1 MAGTRFSNF
10 DFGGWGMSDIQ
21 SITRLEPAQSQF
33 PVSWYFDQPL
43 FELEK
48 RVLFDN
54 GPGYVGHELMV
65 PNVGD
70 YQTLGW
76 ADDALMLVRNEAGI
90 ELLSN
95 VCRHRQALMMK
106 GRGNTPNIVCPVHRW
121 TYDTRGELLGAP
133 HFPNTPCLNLKRQQ
147 LQNWKGLL
155 FSGTRDIT
163 ADLAGMQVA
172 PDLDFSG
179 YMLDHVEMHQCNY
192 NWKTFIEV

>member
-76 ADDALMLVRNEAGI
+76 ADDALMLVRNEAASNCCPMCAGI
-90 ELLSN
+90 A
-95 VCRHRQALMMK
+95 RR
-106 GRGNTPNIVCPVHRW
+106 
-121 TYDTRGELLGAP
+121 
-133 HFPNTPCLNLKRQQ
+133 
-147 LQNWKGLL
+147 
-155 FSGTRDIT
+155 
-163 ADLAGMQVA
+163 
-172 PDLDFSG
+172 
-179 YMLDHVEMHQCNY
+179 
-192 NWKTFIEV
+192 